1 MKPANIS
8 MKQAVAIGLF
18 LGSMIAASAVQ
29 VTYQINMSVQK
40 VIGNFNPGAG
50 DTVAVA
56 GNWNSWGTNDT
67 LAVSVD
73 TNIYTITLNQTAGIY
88 PNYKF
93 IINPGGN
100 SASGSWK
107 WESPSSF
114 GGGNRWFQ
122 VPATDTNLPVVY
134 YSDVTNAPAYQVQI
148 TFQLNMEVPIIQNI
162 FTPGSSYV
170 EAHGS
175 FNGWSTTGVLLTN
188 SPGTSNYLG
197 TFTTTN
203 LSLGA
208 SLAYKYVIN
217 GQGGTW
223 EGNVGPGG
231 TSDRVFTLSSTNQ
244 ILPLDYWNNITNA
257 SLSFPVT
264 FQVDM
269 LVEYVLG
276 NFTPG
281 SDALFVNGTWDWSG
295 SAKELFQTAN
305 PYVYTGTVALA
316 YSPGTL
322 IDYKYAMNGG
332 IPLNS
337 WEINGVGPGGGNNR
351 QFTLSATNLPMDYFN
366 NLMNLGPLY
375 ISGSGAQTVLSW
387 PSGTNANN
395 HIRLQNAT
403 NLLGGW
409 VDVPNTQG
417 QSAVTNDFGPA
428 PVFFRL
434 IGP

>member
-1 MKPANIS
+1 MKLANIT
-8 MKQAVAIGLF
+8 MKLAVAIGLF
-18 LGSMIAASAVQ
+18 FGSMIAASAVS

-40 VIGNFNPGAG
+40 AIGNFNPGAG

-56 GNWNSWGTNDT
+56 GNWNGWITNDT

-73 TNIYTITLNQTAGIY
+73 TNIYTITVNQTAESY

-100 SASGSWK
+100 SPSGSWK

-122 VPATDTNLPVVY
+122 VPAVATNLPVVY

-148 TFQLNMEVPIIQNI
+148 TFQLNMEAPIIQGI
-162 FTPGSSYV
+162 FIPGSSYV

-208 SLAYKYVIN
+208 SLAYKFAIN

-231 TSDRVFTLSSTNQ
+231 ASDRVFTLSSTNQ

-257 SLSFPVT
+257 NVSYAVQ

-269 LVEYVLG
+269 LVEYVTG

-281 SDALFVNGTWDWSG
+281 LDTLFVNGDWNWSG
-295 SAKELFQTAN
+295 SAMELFQTAN
-305 PYVYTGTVALA
+305 PYVYTGTVAMA
-316 YSPGTL
+316 FSPGTL
-322 IDYKYAMNGG
+322 INYKYAMNGG
-332 IPLNS
+332 IPANS
-337 WEINGVGPGGGNNR
+337 WEMNGIGPGGGNNR
-351 QFTLSATNLPMDYFN
+351 QFNLSATNLPLDHFN
-366 NLMNLGPLY
+366 NYVDLGPVT
-375 ISGSGAQTVLSW
+375 ISGSGAQTVLAW
-387 PSGTNANN
+387 ASGSNAVNY
-395 HIRLQNAT
+395 IRLQDAT
-403 NLLGGW
+403 NLFGGW
-409 VDVPNTQG
+409 SDIPYTPG
-417 QSAVTNDFGPA
+417 QSAVTNDFGTA
-428 PVFFRL
+428 PRFFRL